1 MPGSPE
7 PTAPP
12 AVPTPAEAAAPAV
25 SAPSPKS
32 TAAPL
37 QPAAGDGA
45 AVKEAGAPADDHEEA
60 EAAEEG
66 AAEEG
71 AAAGTAATAAAPA
84 APTVQAVSPSPPKLD
99 GAPAALPE
107 EGTVDRG
114 EQAEERCELLNAA
127 NRLALL
133 SILLPVLRAAP
144 SIHLRRCRGRGR
156 PRPRPRQ
163 RVRIERQLQSHPP
176 EFGPPRTQQTTVFA
190 RAANSGGPGGP
201 PGPLCL
207 AIASES
213 YNLSIEFAW
222 DLMEVTCIWP
232 SGDARAV

>member
-1 MPGSPE
+1 MFISRALMYIPHTLYVIPHTFLMATLCHLRALAKALLAKLEPAKMPWSPE

-60 EAAEEG
+60 GAAEEG

-114 EQAEERCELLNAA
+114 EQAEERAA
-127 NRLALL
+127 ERGKPAGAFVDLAAGVEGGAIDSLA
-133 SILLPVLRAAP
+133 PVQGSGPAEAEADAAAAGEDRAPITVAP
-144 SIHLRRCRGRGR
+144 TGIR
-156 PRPRPRQ
+156 
-163 RVRIERQLQSHPP
+163 
-176 EFGPPRTQQTTVFA
+176 
-190 RAANSGGPGGP
+190 
-201 PGPLCL
+201 
-207 AIASES
+207 ASENPADHS
-213 YNLSIEFAW
+213 
-222 DLMEVTCIWP
+222 VCQ
-232 SGDARAV
+232 GC